1 MWDFTDRRLE
11 RFHRRRFRTRHE
23 MLFAYYLSAV
33 LASLFLWVAPR
44 AQAENFQSVLITQ
57 AVDESKL
64 VTLGGN
70 TRPEAK
76 AKYDRGPVADNLLME
91 HMLLLLKRSPEQER
105 DLGKFIDD
113 LHDPSS
119 PAFHHWLTAAEFG
132 ERFGIAKQDRD
143 IIKDWLR
150 SRGLKVNVDYP
161 SGQFIDFSGT
171 AGQIRE
177 AFHTEIHNLNVKGTK
192 HIANMSDPRIPAAL
206 APAVVGVVS
215 LHDFRPH
222 AMFAPRADYTVSESG
237 TKYYLVVP
245 GDLATIYNLNPL
257 FSEGISGQGQT
268 IVVIEDSDVYTDA
281 DWASF
286 RSVFGLSSYSDGSF
300 AQINPAPPS
309 GTNNCSDPG
318 ANGNDR
324 EAIIDAEYAS
334 AAAPSAAIVLASC
347 ANTTTFGGLIA
358 LQNLLNESGT
368 PPALVSM
375 SYGECEA
382 GNGASS
388 NAAFSSTFQQAV
400 AEGVSV
406 FVSAGDHAAAGCD
419 ISDPDA
425 IYGIAIT
432 GWGSSP
438 YNVSVG
444 GTDFGDTFAGT
455 NSTYWAATNSKTYE
469 SARSYVPEIP
479 WNDSCASSLL
489 AEFEGFSQ
497 TYGSSGFCNSSKGE
511 ANFQNTVG
519 GGGGPSA
526 CATGTP
532 AVSGFVGGT
541 CAGWPKPSYQ
551 SILGNPGDGVRDI
564 PDVSLFAAT
573 GVWLHYYPYCF
584 SGSGGAPCTEA
595 PVNWPGAGG
604 TSFSSP
610 IMAGIQALV
619 NQKAGARQGN
629 PNFVYYSLAAAEY
642 GTTGDK
648 ACSSTLGKAADSSCI
663 FYDVTQ
669 GDNDVDCVGTQSL
682 VDCYLPSGSIGVLS
696 TSNDAYQPAF
706 ATTTGWDFGSGI
718 GTVNAYN
725 LVNNWPAGFT
735 LTANPS
741 TLSIGQG
748 GQGTTAVT
756 ITPSNGFSGTVTFS
770 ASGLPEGV
778 TAGFTPDSSSSGTTL
793 TLTASATAAV
803 GTVTVTVTGT
813 SNGAI
818 QTLPLSLTVTPS
830 FTLSAAPSTLS
841 VAQGS
846 QGTSTIT
853 ITPANGFSGSVTLS
867 ASDLPSGVTAKF
879 SPNPATSTSTLPLT
893 ASATASTGT
902 ATVSVT
908 GISGSVTETTTINL
922 TVTPAP
928 SFTLSANPS
937 SLSVLQGS
945 QGTST
950 ITITPSN
957 GFSGNVTLAASG
969 LPKGVTAAFTPNPAT
984 STSTLTLTAS
994 ATAATG
1000 TATVTITGTS
1010 GSLTETTTVSLTVSA
1025 TPTFTLSANP
1035 STLSIVQGSQG
1046 TSTITITPA
1055 NGFSGGV
1062 TLSASGLPSGVTAAF
1077 NPNPATSTSTLTLT
1091 ASATASTGTA
1101 TVTVTGISGSLTET
1115 TTISLTVTSPPSFT
1129 LSANPSSLSIV
1140 PGGQGTSTI
1149 TITPANGFT
1158 GSVTLSASGLPS
1170 GVTAAFNPNPATST
1184 STLTLTASA
1193 TAPTGTATVTV
1204 TGISG
1209 SLTRTTTINLTVSS
1223 GPSFTLSANPSTL
1236 SVVQGAQGTSAI
1248 TITPANG
1255 FSGSVTLSASGL
1267 PSGVTAAFNPNPAT
1281 TTSTLTLT
1289 ASASATTGT
1298 VTVTITGTSGSLT
1311 ETTTLKLTVTP
1322 SPTYTLSANP
1332 SRLTIP
1338 QGSQGTSTITI
1349 TPANG
1354 FTGSVTLS
1362 ASGLP
1367 GGVTAEFSPNPA
1379 TSTSTLTLTA
1389 STTASVGTAT
1399 VTVTGISG
1407 SLTETT
1413 TISLTVNPAPSYTL
1427 SANPNGLTIT
1437 QGTQGTSTITITP
1450 ANGFSGNV
1458 TLSASGLPSGVTAA
1472 FSPNPATSTSTL
1484 TLTASASASVGTAT
1498 VTVTG
1503 ISGALSA
1510 STTLALTVNPLGN
1523 FMLKAKPTT
1532 LKIFLGGNG
1541 TSTIT
1546 ITSQSSFNSAVTLN
1560 ASGLPSGVTA
1570 TFKTNPATPPANGT
1584 TTSVLTLT
1592 ASATASTGTATVT
1605 VTGTSGS
1612 LSHSATIA
1620 LTVTSGAQTA
1630 VYDSTLGAPE
1640 CANVGTSCDSGPSLL
1655 LGRGQMSGGAEPNQP
1670 NTIKNSCADGSVGTF
1685 HTEESNDR
1693 IVVTSTSGALT
1704 HGKTAT
1710 VTATVWAWSATQDFL
1725 DLYYAANANN
1735 PTWVFIKTISPTT
1748 TGAQDLSATFK
1759 LPTGSLQAVRAQFRY
1774 QGNASSCTTGS
1785 YNDHDDLIFTVQ

>member
-1 MWDFTDRRLE
+1 MPITQGPTMWDFTDRRLDL
-11 RFHRRRFRTRHE
+11 FHCRRFRTRHE
-23 MLFAYYLSAV
+23 MLFAYCLPAV
-33 LASLFLWVAPR
+33 LAALFLWAAPR
-44 AQAENFQSVLITQ
+44 VQAENFQSILITQ

-76 AKYDRGPVADNLLME
+76 AKYDRGRVADNLLME
-91 HMLLLLKRSPEQER
+91 HVLLLLKRSPEQER
-105 DLGKFIDD
+105 DLEKFIDD
-113 LHDPSS
+113 LHDSSS
-119 PAFHHWLTAAEFG
+119 PVFHHWLTAAEFG

-143 IIKDWLR
+143 TIKDWLR
-150 SRGLKVNVDYP
+150 SHGLKVNVEYP
-161 SGQFIDFSGT
+161 SGQIIDFSGT

-177 AFHTEIHNLNVKGTK
+177 AFHTEIHSLNVKGTK

-206 APAVVGVVS
+206 APAVAGVVS

-222 AMFAPRADYTVSESG
+222 AMFAPRADYTVSEGG
-237 TKYYLVVP
+237 TKYYLVAP

-268 IVVIEDSDVYTDA
+268 IVVIEDSDVYADA
-281 DWASF
+281 DWTSF
-286 RSVFGLSSYSDGSF
+286 RSVFGLSSYTDGSF
-300 AQINPAPPS
+300 TQINPAPPS

-347 ANTTTFGGLIA
+347 ANTSTFGGLIA

-406 FVSAGDHAAAGCD
+406 FVSAGDHAAAACD

-469 SARSYVPEIP
+469 SAKSYVPEIP
-479 WNDSCASSLL
+479 WNDSCASSLV
-489 AEFEGFSQ
+489 AEFEGFGQ

-584 SGSGGAPCTEA
+584 SGSGGVPCTEA

-648 ACSSTLGKAADSSCI
+648 ACNSTLGKTADSACI

-669 GDNDVDCVGTQSL
+669 GDNDVDCVGTQTL
-682 VDCYLPSGSIGVLS
+682 VNCYLPSGSIGVLS
-696 TSNDAYQPAF
+696 TANDAYQPAF
-706 ATTTGWDFGSGI
+706 ATTTGWDFASGI

-735 LTANPS
+735 LTADPS

-748 GQGTTAVT
+748 GQGTTAIT

-770 ASGLPEGV
+770 ASGLPAGV
-778 TAGFTPDSSSSGTTL
+778 TAAFTPNPSTTGTSL
-793 TLTASATAAV
+793 TLTASATAAA

-813 SNGAI
+813 SNGVI
-818 QTLPLSLTVTPS
+818 QTLPLSITVTPS

-841 VAQGS
+841 ITQSS

-853 ITPANGFSGSVTLS
+853 ITPA
-867 ASDLPSGVTAKF
+867 K
-879 SPNPATSTSTLPLT
+879 
-893 ASATASTGT
+893 
-902 ATVSVT
+902 
-908 GISGSVTETTTINL
+908 
-922 TVTPAP
+922 
-928 SFTLSANPS
+928 
-937 SLSVLQGS
+937 
-945 QGTST
+945 
-950 ITITPSN
+950 
-957 GFSGNVTLAASG
+957 GFSGN
-969 LPKGVTAAFTPNPAT
+969 
-984 STSTLTLTAS
+984 
-994 ATAATG
+994 
-1000 TATVTITGTS
+1000 
-1010 GSLTETTTVSLTVSA
+1010 
-1025 TPTFTLSANP
+1025 
-1035 STLSIVQGSQG
+1035 
-1046 TSTITITPA
+1046 
-1055 NGFSGGV
+1055 V
-1062 TLSASGLPSGVTAAF
+1062 TLSASGLPSGVTAKF
-1077 NPNPATSTSTLTLT
+1077 SPNPATSTSTLTLT

-1101 TVTVTGISGSLTET
+1101 TVTVTGISGSVTQTTTINLTVTPAPSFTLSANPSSLSVLQGGQGTSTITITPSNGFSGNVTLSASGLPKGVTAAFTPNPATSTSALTLTASATAATGTATVTITGTSGSLTET
-1115 TTISLTVTSPPSFT
+1115 TTISLTVSATPTFTLSVNPSALSIVQGGQVTSTITITPVNGFSGSVTLSASGLPSGVTAAFSPNPATSTSSLTLTASATAATGTATVTVTGISGSLTETTTINLTVTAPPTFA

-1149 TITPANGFT
+1149 TITPANGFS
-1158 GSVTLSASGLPS
+1158 GSVSLSASGLPN
-1170 GVTAAFNPNPATST
+1170 GVTAAFSPNPATTT

-1193 TAPTGTATVTV
+1193 TAGTGTVTV
-1204 TGISG
+1204 TITGMSG
-1209 SLTRTTTINLTVSS
+1209 SLTETTTLKLTVAAS
-1223 GPSFTLSANPSTL
+1223 PTYTLSANPSSLTIA
-1236 SVVQGAQGTSAI
+1236 QGSQGTSTI

-1267 PSGVTAAFNPNPAT
+1267 PNGVTAAFT
-1281 TTSTLTLT
+1281 
-1289 ASASATTGT
+1289 
-1298 VTVTITGTSGSLT
+1298 
-1311 ETTTLKLTVTP
+1311 
-1322 SPTYTLSANP
+1322 
-1332 SRLTIP
+1332 
-1338 QGSQGTSTITI
+1338 
-1349 TPANG
+1349 
-1354 FTGSVTLS
+1354 
-1362 ASGLP
+1362 
-1367 GGVTAEFSPNPA
+1367 PNPA

-1389 STTASVGTAT
+1389 GATASAGTAT

-1407 SLTETT
+1407 SLAETT
-1413 TISLTVNPAPSYTL
+1413 TVNLTVTLAPTYTL
-1427 SANPNGLTIT
+1427 SANPNSLAIT
-1437 QGTQGTSTITITP
+1437 QGAKGTSAITIAP

-1472 FSPNPATSTSTL
+1472 FSPNPATSASTL
-1484 TLTASASASVGTAT
+1484 TLTASTTASVGTAT

-1510 STTLALTVNPLGN
+1510 STTIALTVNPLGN
-1523 FMLKAKPTT
+1523 FTLKAKPTA

-1546 ITSQSSFNSAVTLN
+1546 ITSQSSFNSAVTLS
-1560 ASGLPSGVTA
+1560 AGGLPSGVTA

-1592 ASATASTGTATVT
+1592 ASATAATGTATVT
-1605 VTGTSGS
+1605 VTGASGS
-1612 LSHSATIA
+1612 LNHSTTIA
-1620 LTVTSGAQTA
+1620 LTVTSGVQTA

-1655 LGRGQMSGGAEPNQP
+1655 LGRGQMSGGVEPNQP
-1670 NTIKNSCADGSVGTF
+1670 NTINDSCADGSVGTF

-1735 PTWVFIKTISPTT
+1735 PTWVFIKTISPTK
-1748 TGAQDLSATFK
+1748 TGAQELSATFK

-1774 QGNASSCTTGS
+1774 LGTASSCTTGS